1 MDNKK
6 PFKHLK
12 NALMIIASNHSAI
25 MQQIARSK
33 NYRSIDNPFIS
44 QRPTSYGIGSGLTV
58 SFDITIKN
66 DFLPE
71 LSYSKKGQNFVIAYN
86 DFTYSFNDTN
96 INVHQKMG
104 TPNIHVDISD
114 IESSTDMFSLST
126 LRDFYDLNYTDVE
139 ALQYLINESIKHYNG
154 KLKHV

>member
-1 MDNKK
+1 MNNKK

-25 MQQIARSK
+25 MQQISRSK
-33 NYRSIDNPFIS
+33 NYRSIENPFIT

-58 SFDITIKN
+58 SFDVMVKN

-71 LSYSKKGQNFVIAYN
+71 LSYSKKGQNFVIVYN
-86 DFTYSFNDTN
+86 DFTYSFTDTN
-96 INVHQKMG
+96 ITVHQKMG
-104 TPNIHVDISD
+104 VPNIHVDISD

-139 ALQYLINESIKHYNG
+139 ALQHLMKESTKNYNG
-154 KLKHV
+154 ILKHV